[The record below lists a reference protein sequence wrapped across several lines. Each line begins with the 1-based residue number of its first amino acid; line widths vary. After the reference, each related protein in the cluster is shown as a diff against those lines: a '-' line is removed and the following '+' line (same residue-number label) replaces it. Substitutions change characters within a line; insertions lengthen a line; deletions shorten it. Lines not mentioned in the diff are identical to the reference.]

1 MTNLKQRILEIF
13 KDFKTP
19 VNGILKP
26 QSVEGRIRNWDR
38 RSQDEANGAFN
49 ELISDGYIGLK
60 DGWYTL
66 TQKGYNHL
74 NKDYS
79 ITDTE
84 NIILDFLKSRNL
96 KAGYVIMPN
105 WFNSLL
111 TKLDRV
117 HFDNFYTA
125 LQNVI
130 DNGIIEV
137 RSNNDMF
144 FTQKGYDALY

>member
-1 MTNLKQRILEIF
+1 MDQLKQRILEIF
-13 KDFKTP
+13 REFKTP

-38 RSQDEANGAFN
+38 RSQDDANEAIN
-49 ELISDGYIGLK
+49 ELISEEYIGVK
-60 DGWYTL
+60 DNWYTL

-74 NKDYS
+74 NEDYS

-84 NIILDFLKSRNL
+84 NIILNFLKSRNL
-96 KAGYVIMPN
+96 KAGDVIMPN

-111 TKLDRV
+111 QNIGRV
-117 HFDNFYTA
+117 HFDNFNTA

-130 DNGIIEV
+130 HKGIIEV

-144 FTQKGYDALY
+144 FTQKGYDELY